1 MSYSLAAYVKYAE
14 GIEKHFKG
22 LTTLNAES
30 FLYHDVSPT
39 TVPGAVAVLWVHT
52 RYSSM
57 EFGWTSTGRHCYL
70 DAEGNR
76 IKTEYDEKEFSERV
90 DAWLRG

>member
-1 MSYSLAAYVKYAE
+1 MPTLADYIEQAK

-22 LTTLNAES
+22 LTSLRGES
-30 FLYHDVSPT
+30 FLYHDVLPAAA
-39 TVPGAVAVLWVHT
+39 PAVAVLWVHT

-57 EFGWTSTGRHCYL
+57 ELGWTSTGRHCYL
-70 DAEGNR
+70 DASGNR
-76 IKTEYDEKEFSERV
+76 IKTDYDEVEFSERV